1 MRYIQT
7 LRLRGKGRQMGRQ
20 RHVYATQKARET
32 DRQTIDDLGKIDGE
46 RKRQT
51 QKSTEIKICEGGAER
66 QGRKTLGRD
75 REEVPDKLRDRQN
88 HLESRACI

>member
-1 MRYIQT
+1 MFRPRKKQ
-7 LRLRGKGRQMGRQ
+7 
-20 RHVYATQKARET
+20 ET

-66 QGRKTLGRD
+66 QGRKTLGKD